1 MDLRTCVGT
10 ACVPVVWT
18 NVSITAGDGTVPL
31 LSSTRRANGKDLNG
45 PEAVLCRAP
54 GAEQEH
60 GAMPGSPDVLTLV
73 LDLLADRTSGCTTLQ
88 TAAASSANA
97 YYLTVAGAALPIVAD
112 SQGNTGGGDPTT
124 PTPYAGLRDISF
136 QQLDLS
142 TYLLVLPQDQVYT
155 VTLPVTATATLLQ
168 VEEGSGEGIN
178 RRVVY
183 RDLNSPLVRAA
194 PSVVPPASA
203 R

>member
-1 MDLRTCVGT
+1 M
-10 ACVPVVWT
+10 
-18 NVSITAGDGTVPL
+18 PL

-45 PEAVLCRAP
+45 PEAVLVRAP

-97 YYLTVAGAALPIVAD
+97 YYLTVACAALPIVAD

-136 QQLDLS
+136 QQLDL
-142 TYLLVLPQDQVYT
+142 
-155 VTLPVTATATLLQ
+155 
-168 VEEGSGEGIN
+168 
-178 RRVVY
+178 
-183 RDLNSPLVRAA
+183 DL
-194 PSVVPPASA
+194 SA
-203 R
+203 RPAPRPGLHRHLARNGHGHPAPG

>member
-1 MDLRTCVGT
+1 
-10 ACVPVVWT
+10 
-18 NVSITAGDGTVPL
+18 
-31 LSSTRRANGKDLNG
+31 
-45 PEAVLCRAP
+45 
-54 GAEQEH
+54 
-60 GAMPGSPDVLTLV
+60 MPGSPDVLTLV

-183 RDLNSPLVRAA
+183 RCTSMSPLVRSCAFSL
-194 PSVVPPASA
+194 PPPASA